1 MKYFLRRI
9 YGFYTLTV
17 RGDTYRGG
25 VSTPWFVSPRTKQFK
40 PFLTL
45 SPWSVRTQTDRAKCC
60 PSNYLDLKRWS
71 LILLTLSLL
80 CLKASATDIYVSIN
94 GADANSGT
102 KEKPFATLHSAIR
115 KARELRRLN
124 DVSTKDGIRIIISK
138 GFYQLHE
145 PVVLRPEDS
154 GTKDSPT
161 TIISAPNEKVILSGG
176 IQIKNWKKL
185 NHTIAGLPKES
196 IGKVWVAD
204 IPNLD
209 GSDLQFRQLWVN
221 GSKGTRAKNYN
232 GEEMGRILSWDSEKQ
247 TCKIP
252 LQKNISF
259 ANIKGME
266 MLIHQWWAIANLRVK
281 SVKIIGNAAEL
292 SFMQPESRI
301 QSEHPWP
308 APWISDKTGNSAFYL
323 TNAIQFLNEPGE
335 WFEDLQYH
343 KLYYWPKAS
352 EDMLNAEVIAPT
364 LENLVKIEGTIDQPV
379 SYVNFKG
386 ISFQHSTWL
395 RPSKQGHVPHQAGM
409 YMLDAYKLEKV
420 GTPDKPTLENQA
432 WVGRPVA
439 AVEVSYAN
447 HTAFESCQFEHLAST
462 GLDYKKGTAENEIKG
477 NLFKDI
483 GGSAILIGTF
493 SDEATEV
500 HLPYNP
506 TDEREISTNNKIEN
520 NLITDVTNEDWGAVG
535 IGAGYVRGIKIRHN
549 EISDVSYSGISM
561 GWGWTKTK
569 NAMENNN
576 ISGNKIHHYGKHMYD
591 VAGIYTLSAQPGSFI
606 TENVVDSIYKARYS
620 HLPDHWFYLYTDEGS
635 SYFTIKN
642 NWTPTEKYLQNANG
656 PGNLWESNGPKVA
669 DNIKQSAGLEKP
681 FQYLLKE
688 KANYSKRGT
697 NQAVD
702 QSVAFE
708 LVFKSDNLP
717 GNNTLKTFAKENN
730 LQPGSIYKWNNRL
743 VIYTSSLKVES
754 LRQTLKRLNAT
765 EIKLYDNLFYD
776 FNREKNCGDK
786 PVAKWDNIILSANL
800 VKEEKLQKEYLAY
813 HKTQFEKWPEISKG
827 FCKAEFQRLAIFKND
842 RQLMLIISIPKGK
855 SLDELNPKTTENNPK
870 VDEWNAIMKKYQEG
884 IEGTKPDEVWVF
896 FKPVE

>member
-17 RGDTYRGG
+17 CGDTYRGG
-25 VSTPWFVSPRTKQFK
+25 VSMPCFVPPRTKQTK
-40 PFLTL
+40 PF
-45 SPWSVRTQTDRAKCC
+45 C
-60 PSNYLDLKRWS
+60 S
-71 LILLTLSLL
+71 LLVFLSLL
-80 CLKASATDIYVSIN
+80 CFKVNAADIYVSIN
-94 GADANSGT
+94 GNDTNVGT
-102 KEKPFATLHSAIR
+102 KEKPLATLHSAIR
-115 KARELRRLN
+115 KARELRRLI
-124 DVSTKDGIRIIISK
+124 DASTKDGIRIIIGK

-161 TIISAPNEKVILSGG
+161 TITSAPNEKVILSGG
-176 IQIKNWKKL
+176 VQIKNWKKL

-209 GSDLQFRQLWVN
+209 GSNLHFRQLWVN
-221 GSKGTRAKNYN
+221 GNKAIRAKNYN

-252 LQKNISF
+252 LQKNISL
-259 ANIKGME
+259 ANIKGIE

-281 SVKIIGNAAEL
+281 SVKIVGNAAEL

-335 WFEDLQYH
+335 WYEDLQHH
-343 KLYYWPKAS
+343 KLYYWPKTS
-352 EDMLNAEVIAPT
+352 ENMLNAEVIAPA

-379 SYVNFKG
+379 SYVSFKN
-386 ISFQHSTWL
+386 ISFEHATWL

-409 YMLDAYKLEKV
+409 YMLDAYKLEKA

-432 WVGRPVA
+432 WVGRPA
-439 AVEVSYAN
+439 AAIEVSYAN
-447 HTAFESCQFEHLAST
+447 HTAFESCRFEHLAST

-483 GGSAILIGTF
+483 GGSAVLIGTF

-506 TDEREISTNNKIEN
+506 TDQREISTNNTIEN
-520 NLITDVTNEDWGAVG
+520 NLISDVTNEDWGAVG
-535 IGAGYVRGIKIRHN
+535 IGAGYVKGIKILHN
-549 EISDVSYSGISM
+549 EISEVSYSGISM
-561 GWGWTKTK
+561 GWGWTKAK
-569 NAMENNN
+569 NAMENNT

-591 VAGIYTLSAQPGSFI
+591 VAGIYTLSAQPRSFI
-606 TENVVDSIYKARYS
+606 TENVVDSIYKAPYS

-656 PGNLWESNGPKVA
+656 PDNLWESNGPKVS
-669 DNIKQSAGLEKP
+669 DHIKQSAGLEKP

-688 KANYSKRGT
+688 KANYSKRGI

-702 QSVAFE
+702 QSVVFE
-708 LVFKSDNLP
+708 LLYKTGNLP
-717 GNNTLKTFAKENN
+717 GNSILKTFAKENN
-730 LQPGSIYKWNNRL
+730 LLPGSIYKWNNRL

-754 LRQTLKRLNAT
+754 LQQTLKRLNAT

-776 FNREKNCGDK
+776 FSRAKNCGDK
-786 PVAKWDNIILSANL
+786 PVAEWDDIILSANL
-800 VKEEKLQKEYLAY
+800 VKDQKLQKEYLAY

-827 FCKAEFQRLAIFKND
+827 FCKADFQRLAIFKND

-870 VDEWNAIMKKYQEG
+870 VNEWNAIMKKYQEG
-884 IEGTKPDEVWVF
+884 IEEQNQNRFGF
-896 FKPVE
+896 SLNR

>member
-1 MKYFLRRI
+1 MKYFLRKF
-9 YGFYTLTV
+9 YGFYNLLV
-17 RGDTYRGG
+17 RGDMYCDG
-25 VSTPWFVSPRTKQFK
+25 VPMPWFVSPRTKQIK
-40 PFLTL
+40 PFI
-45 SPWSVRTQTDRAKCC
+45 
-60 PSNYLDLKRWS
+60 S
-71 LILLTLSLL
+71 LLIFLSLL
-80 CLKASATDIYVSIN
+80 CYKVNAADIYVSTN
-94 GADANSGT
+94 GSDTNVGT
-102 KEKPFATLHSAIR
+102 KEKPLATLHSAIR

-124 DVSTKDGIRIIISK
+124 DISVKGGIRIIISK

-145 PVVLRPEDS
+145 AVVLRPEDS

-176 IQIKNWKKL
+176 VQIKNWKKL
-185 NHTIAGLPKES
+185 NQTVAGLPKES

-209 GSDLQFRQLWVN
+209 GRNLHFRQLWVN
-221 GSKGTRAKNYN
+221 GNKAVRAKNYN
-232 GEEMGRILSWDSEKQ
+232 GDEMERILSWDSEKQ

-252 LQKNISF
+252 LQKNINL
-259 ANIKGME
+259 ANIKGIE

-281 SVKIIGNAAEL
+281 SVKIVGNAAEL

-335 WFEDLQYH
+335 WFEDLQNH
-343 KLYYWPKAS
+343 KLYYWPKTS
-352 EDMLNAEVIAPT
+352 ENMLNAEVIAPA

-379 SYVNFKG
+379 SYVSFKN
-386 ISFQHSTWL
+386 ISFEHSTWL

-409 YMLDAYKLEKV
+409 YMLDAYKLEKA

-432 WVGRPVA
+432 WVGRPA
-439 AVEVSYAN
+439 AAIEVSYAN
-447 HTAFESCQFEHLAST
+447 HTAFESCRFEHLAST

-506 TDEREISTNNKIEN
+506 TDQREISTNNTIEN
-520 NLITDVTNEDWGAVG
+520 NLISDVTNEDWGAVG
-535 IGAGYVRGIKIRHN
+535 IGAGYVKGIKILHN
-549 EISDVSYSGISM
+549 EISEVSYSGISM
-561 GWGWTKTK
+561 GWGWTKAK
-569 NAMENNN
+569 NAMENNT

-606 TENVVDSIYKARYS
+606 TNNVVDSIYKAPYS

-656 PGNLWESNGPKVA
+656 PDNLWESNGPKVS
-669 DNIKQSAGLEKP
+669 DHIKQSAGLEKP

-688 KANYSKRGT
+688 KANYSKRGI

-702 QSVAFE
+702 QSVVLE
-708 LVFKSDNLP
+708 LVFKTGNLP
-717 GNNTLKTFAKENN
+717 GNNALKTFAKENN
-730 LQPGSIYKWNNRL
+730 LLPGSIYKWKNRL

-754 LRQTLKRLNAT
+754 LQQTLKRLDAA

-786 PVAKWDNIILSANL
+786 AVAEWDNIILSANL
-800 VKEEKLQKEYLAY
+800 VKDEKRQKEYLAY

-855 SLDELNPKTTENNPK
+855 SLDELNPKTTEGNPK

-884 IEGTKPDEVWVF
+884 IEGTKPEEVWVF
-896 FKPVE
+896 FKPIE

>member
-1 MKYFLRRI
+1 MKYFLRKI
-9 YGFYTLTV
+9 YGFYNLSV
-17 RGDTYRGG
+17 SGDTFRGG
-25 VSTPWFVSPRTKQFK
+25 VPMPWFVSPRTKQIK
-40 PFLTL
+40 PFF
-45 SPWSVRTQTDRAKCC
+45 
-60 PSNYLDLKRWS
+60 S
-71 LILLTLSLL
+71 LLIFLSLL
-80 CLKASATDIYVSIN
+80 CLKVNAIDIFVSVN
-94 GADANSGT
+94 GADTNIGT
-102 KEKPFATLHSAIR
+102 KEKPLATLHSAIR

-124 DVSTKDGIRIIISK
+124 DTSIKAGVRIIIGR

-161 TIISAPNEKVILSGG
+161 EIISAPNEKAVLSGG
-176 IQIKNWKKL
+176 IQIKNWKRL
-185 NHTIAGLPKES
+185 NRTIAGLPKES
-196 IGKVWVAD
+196 IGKVWITD
-204 IPNLD
+204 IPNFD

-221 GSKGTRAKNYN
+221 GNKAIRAKDYN
-232 GEEMGRILSWDSEKQ
+232 GDEMGRILSWNREKQ

-252 LQKNISF
+252 LQKEINL

-281 SVKIIGNAAEL
+281 SVKIVGDAAEL

-323 TNAIQFLNEPGE
+323 SNSIRFLNEPGE
-335 WFEDLQYH
+335 WFEDLQNH

-352 EDMLNAEVIAPT
+352 ENMLNAEVIAPA

-386 ISFQHSTWL
+386 ISFEHSTWL

-409 YMLDAYKLEKV
+409 YMLDAYKLEKA

-432 WVGRPVA
+432 WVGRPA
-439 AVEVSYAN
+439 AAIEVSYAN
-447 HTAFESCQFEHLAST
+447 HTAFESCRFEHLAST
-462 GLDYKKGTAENEIKG
+462 GLDFKKGTAENEIRG

-493 SDEATEV
+493 SDEAVEV

-506 TDEREISTNNKIEN
+506 TDKREISANNTIEN

-535 IGAGYVRGIKIRHN
+535 IGAGYVRGIKILHN
-549 EISDVSYSGISM
+549 EINDVSYSGISM
-561 GWGWTKTK
+561 GWGWTKTQ
-569 NAMENNN
+569 NAMANN
-576 ISGNKIHHYGKHMYD
+576 IIRGNKIHHYGKHMYD
-591 VAGIYTLSAQPGSFI
+591 VAGIYTLSAQLGSSI
-606 TENVVDSIYKARYS
+606 TENVVDSIYKAPYA

-656 PGNLWESNGPKVA
+656 PDNLWESNGPKVS
-669 DNIKQSAGLEKP
+669 DHIKQSAGLEKA

-688 KANYSKRGT
+688 KTNYSKRGI

-702 QSVAFE
+702 QSVVFE
-708 LVFKSDNLP
+708 LIFKTGNLP
-717 GNNTLKTFAKENN
+717 SNSTLKTFAKENN
-730 LQPGSIYKWNNRL
+730 LLLSSIYKWNNRL
-743 VIYTSSLKVES
+743 VIYTSNLKVES

-786 PVAKWDNIILSANL
+786 PVAEWDNIILSANL
-800 VKEEKLQKEYLAY
+800 VKDEKLQKEYLAY

-884 IEGTKPDEVWVF
+884 IEGTKPEEVWVF
-896 FKPVE
+896 FKPIE

>member
-1 MKYFLRRI
+1 MKYFLRKF
-9 YGFYTLTV
+9 YGFYNLLV
-17 RGDTYRGG
+17 RGDMYCYG
-25 VSTPWFVSPRTKQFK
+25 VPMPWFVSPRTKQIK
-40 PFLTL
+40 PFI
-45 SPWSVRTQTDRAKCC
+45 
-60 PSNYLDLKRWS
+60 S
-71 LILLTLSLL
+71 LLIFLSLL
-80 CLKASATDIYVSIN
+80 CYKVNAADIYVSTN
-94 GADANSGT
+94 GSDTNVGT
-102 KEKPFATLHSAIR
+102 KEKPLATLHSAIR

-124 DVSTKDGIRIIISK
+124 DISVKGGIRIIISK

-145 PVVLRPEDS
+145 AVVLRPEDS

-161 TIISAPNEKVILSGG
+161 TIISALNEKVILSGG
-176 IQIKNWKKL
+176 VQIKNWKKL
-185 NHTIAGLPKES
+185 NQTVAGLPKES

-209 GSDLQFRQLWVN
+209 GRNLHFRQLWVN
-221 GSKGTRAKNYN
+221 GNKAVRAKNYN
-232 GEEMGRILSWDSEKQ
+232 GDEMERILSWDSEKQ

-252 LQKNISF
+252 LQKNINL
-259 ANIKGME
+259 ANIKGIE

-281 SVKIIGNAAEL
+281 SVKIVGNAAEL

-335 WFEDLQYH
+335 WFEDLQNH
-343 KLYYWPKAS
+343 KLYYWPKTS
-352 EDMLNAEVIAPT
+352 ENMLNAEVIAPA

-379 SYVNFKG
+379 SYVSFKN
-386 ISFQHSTWL
+386 ISFEHSTWL

-409 YMLDAYKLEKV
+409 YMLDAYKLEKA

-432 WVGRPVA
+432 WVGRPA
-439 AVEVSYAN
+439 AAIEVSYAN
-447 HTAFESCQFEHLAST
+447 HTAFESCRFEHLAST

-506 TDEREISTNNKIEN
+506 TDQREISTNDTIEN
-520 NLITDVTNEDWGAVG
+520 NLISDVTNEDWGAVG
-535 IGAGYVRGIKIRHN
+535 IGAGYVKGIKILHN
-549 EISDVSYSGISM
+549 EISEVSYSGISM
-561 GWGWTKTK
+561 GWGWTKAK
-569 NAMENNN
+569 NAMENNT

-606 TENVVDSIYKARYS
+606 TNNVVDSIYKAPYS

-656 PGNLWESNGPKVA
+656 PDNLWESNGPKVS
-669 DNIKQSAGLEKP
+669 DHIKQSAGLEKA

-688 KANYSKRGT
+688 KANYSKRGI

-702 QSVAFE
+702 QSVVFE
-708 LVFKSDNLP
+708 LVFKTSNLP
-717 GNNTLKTFAKENN
+717 GNNALKTFAKENN
-730 LQPGSIYKWNNRL
+730 LVPGSIYKWKNRL

-754 LRQTLKRLNAT
+754 LQQTLKRLDAA

-786 PVAKWDNIILSANL
+786 AVAEWDNIILSANL
-800 VKEEKLQKEYLAY
+800 VKDEKRQKEYLAY

-855 SLDELNPKTTENNPK
+855 SLDELNPKTTEGNPK

-884 IEGTKPDEVWVF
+884 IEGTKPEEVWVF
-896 FKPVE
+896 FKPIE

>member
-1 MKYFLRRI
+1 MEIATTKHMQIEKLKKEWM
-9 YGFYTLTV
+9 
-17 RGDTYRGG
+17 
-25 VSTPWFVSPRTKQFK
+25 SWFVSPRTKKIKSF
-40 PFLTL
+40 F
-45 SPWSVRTQTDRAKCC
+45 
-60 PSNYLDLKRWS
+60 S
-71 LILLTLSLL
+71 LLIILSLL
-80 CLKASATDIYVSIN
+80 CFEASAVDIYVSIN
-94 GADANSGT
+94 GADTNLGT
-102 KEKPFATLHSAIR
+102 KEKPLATLHSAVR

-124 DVSTKDGIRIIISK
+124 DVSIRGGIRIIIGK

-145 PVVLRPEDS
+145 PVVFRPEDS
-154 GTKDSPT
+154 GTKENPT
-161 TIISAPNEKVILSGG
+161 EIIADEKVVLSGG
-176 IQIKNWKKL
+176 VKVKGWKKV
-185 NHTIAGLPKES
+185 NGTVAGLPKEAL
-196 IGKVWVAD
+196 GKVWVTD
-204 IPNLD
+204 LPNFD

-221 GSKGTRAKNYN
+221 GNKAIRAKNYN
-232 GEEMGRILSWDSEKQ
+232 GEEMGRILSWDTEKQ
-247 TCKIP
+247 TCTIP
-252 LQKNISF
+252 LQKNINL
-259 ANIKGME
+259 ANIEGIE

-281 SVKIIGNAAEL
+281 SVKIIGNTAEL
-292 SFMQPESRI
+292 SFMQPEGRI

-323 TNAIQFLNEPGE
+323 SNALQFLNEPGE
-335 WFEDLQYH
+335 WFENLQNH

-352 EDMLNAEVIAPT
+352 ENMLNAEVIAPV

-379 SYVNFKG
+379 SFVNFKG
-386 ISFQHSTWL
+386 ISFEHTTWL

-409 YMLDAYKLEKV
+409 YMLDAYKLEKA

-432 WVGRPVA
+432 WVGRPAA

-447 HTAFESCQFEHLAST
+447 HTTFQSCRFVNLAST
-462 GLDYKKGTAENEIKG
+462 ALDYKKGTADNQING

-500 HLPYNP
+500 HLPYHP
-506 TDEREISTNNKIEN
+506 TDKREISTNNKIEN

-535 IGAGYVRGIKIRHN
+535 IGAGYVRGIKILHN

-569 NAMENNN
+569 NAMENNT

-591 VAGIYTLSAQPGSFI
+591 VAGIYTLSAQPGSSI
-606 TENVVDSIYKARYS
+606 TDNVVDSIYKAPYS

-635 SYFTIKN
+635 SYITIKN

-656 PGNLWESNGPKVA
+656 PDNVWEGNGPKV
-669 DNIKQSAGLEKP
+669 DEKIKRNAGLEKP
-681 FQYLLKE
+681 FQYLLRE
-688 KANYSKRGT
+688 KANYSKRGI
-697 NQAVD
+697 NQAVE
-702 QSVAFE
+702 QSVVFE
-708 LVFKSDNLP
+708 LIFKSDNLP

-730 LQPGSIYKWNNRL
+730 LLPSSIYKWNNRL

-754 LRQTLKRLNAT
+754 LKQTLKRLDAA
-765 EIKLYDNLFYD
+765 EIKFYDNLFYD

-786 PVAKWDNIILSANL
+786 PAAEWDNIILSANL
-800 VKEEKLQKEYLAY
+800 VKDEKMQKEYLAY

-827 FCKAEFQRLAIFKND
+827 FCNAEFQRLAIFKND

-855 SLDELNPKTTENNPK
+855 KLDDLNPKTTENNPK

-896 FKPVE
+896 FKPIE